1 MNPIKDGQTFLFIGD
16 SITDCGR
23 RGGQAPYGDGYVSLF
38 RELFIARYPERRV
51 TFINKGIGG
60 NTIED
65 LFGRWEDDV
74 IPNKPDWLSIKI
86 GINDLHR
93 TLGNTDHAVAPAQ
106 FAKRY
111 EQIIERTLAVSKPD
125 LVLVSPF
132 YISRDFESDSFRSK
146 VLAFLPEYIEV
157 VEKTAK
163 KFGTRYVPLQ
173 DIFQKH
179 LQLREADVFCP
190 EPVHPNRTGHMVI
203 ADAIMR
209 AIEK

>member
-1 MNPIKDGQTFLFIGD
+1 
-16 SITDCGR
+16 
-23 RGGQAPYGDGYVSLF
+23 
-38 RELFIARYPERRV
+38 
-51 TFINKGIGG
+51 
-60 NTIED
+60 
-65 LFGRWEDDV
+65 
-74 IPNKPDWLSIKI
+74 
-86 GINDLHR
+86 
-93 TLGNTDHAVAPAQ
+93 
-106 FAKRY
+106 
-111 EQIIERTLAVSKPD
+111 
-125 LVLVSPF
+125 
-132 YISRDFESDSFRSK
+132 